1 MEKEKEMMYKY
12 LRDIKECIDEHEQ
25 ADGSYSFD
33 VKRVL
38 VALDFTKSELEK
50 SVQDSQ

>member
-1 MEKEKEMMYKY
+1 MEKEKEMMYQY
-12 LRDIKECIDEHEQ
+12 LQEIKECIDEHEQ

-38 VALDFTKSELEK
+38 AALDFAKSELEK
-50 SVQDSQ
+50 SIIK